1 AGESP
6 GACAGPAAGRSALP
20 SSAGHPYDLPR
31 RAAAMRGGVG
41 RYDGERED
49 AFSDS
54 LFKKIKSTAGL
65 CFTLAGL

>member
-1 AGESP
+1 M
-6 GACAGPAAGRSALP
+6 GRRRALWRRV
-20 SSAGHPYDLPR
+20 AQKKKPR